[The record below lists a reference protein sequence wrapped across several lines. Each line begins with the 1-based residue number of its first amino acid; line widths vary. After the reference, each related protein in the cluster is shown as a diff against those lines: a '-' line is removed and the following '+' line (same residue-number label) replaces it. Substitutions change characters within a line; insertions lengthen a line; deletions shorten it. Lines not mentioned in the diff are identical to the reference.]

1 MNGSWANFF
10 PYFAGAFK
18 LIVLGI
24 GAYLAIK
31 WHFDED
37 RRVKEAAGVVFDE
50 PSAMKKWASML
61 AIPTLLTL
69 LVIVVVYATN
79 WYLDLP

>member
-24 GAYLAIK
+24 GAYFAIK
-31 WHFDED
+31 WHFDEE
-37 RRVKEAAGVVFDE
+37 RRVREAEGMVFDK
-50 PSAMKKWASML
+50 PSFMKKLAMML
-61 AIPTLLTL
+61 ALSVLLVLLAL
-69 LVIVVVYATN
+69 LVIYVTN
-79 WYLDLP
+79 WFLD

>member
-1 MNGSWANFF
+1 MNNIF

-24 GAYLAIK
+24 GAYFAIK

-37 RRVKEAAGVVFDE
+37 RRVKEAEGVVFE
-50 PSAMKKWASML
+50 KPNPIKKWAM
-61 AIPTLLTL
+61 ILLLPILFVLLVL
-69 LVIVVVYATN
+69 LVIYATN
-79 WYLDLP
+79 WFLD